1 MHAGQTMSG
10 EANAQMINFY
20 GAFSAVVV
28 GAVVTVAVS
37 LVTKP
42 KPMSELVGLV
52 YGVPDPEAGDPHE
65 GYVRK
70 WYESPKFLGYTAL
83 GIVVV
88 LSIIFI

>member
-1 MHAGQTMSG
+1 
-10 EANAQMINFY
+10 
-20 GAFSAVVV
+20 
-28 GAVVTVAVS
+28 VAVS

-42 KPMSELVGLV
+42 KPVSGLVGLV
-52 YGVPDPEAGDPHE
+52 YGAPDPEAGDPHE

-70 WYESPKFLGYTAL
+70 WYESPKVLGYTAL